1 MSFGWDTAFKTQTSM
16 EFAAMERY
24 LGRYAPYFFAI
35 LRIVAGLMFAM
46 HGTRKLFGWPGDG
59 PPSGEAIG
67 IVAGIIEVGAGGLI
81 AVGYMASWAAFIAS
95 GMMAVAYFWRHQP
108 DGLWPIVNRGE
119 LAVLYCFLWLFI
131 AAHGPGVWSVEGK
144 RDHSAL

>member
-1 MSFGWDTAFKTQTSM
+1 
-16 EFAAMERY
+16 MERY

-59 PPSGEAIG
+59 PPSGTAIG
-67 IVAGIIEVGAGGLI
+67 IAGGIIEVGGGVLI
-81 AVGYMASWAAFIAS
+81 AIGYLASWAAFIAS

-108 DGLWPIVNRGE
+108 DGFWPIVNRGE

-131 AAHGPGVWSVEGK
+131 AAHGPGVWSVEEK
-144 RDHSAL
+144 RDHAAL